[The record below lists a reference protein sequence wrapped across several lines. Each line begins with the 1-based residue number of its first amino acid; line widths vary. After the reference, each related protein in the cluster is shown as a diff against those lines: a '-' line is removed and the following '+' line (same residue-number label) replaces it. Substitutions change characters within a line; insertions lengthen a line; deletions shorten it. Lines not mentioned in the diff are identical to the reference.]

1 MKEKNMQATLYVT
14 EDILSVANALKDL
27 DYAERMQLED
37 DSSSGL
43 PMSAGY
49 HLKNANKLMLDILP
63 SNAVVGCRITPDFPD
78 VYRRHFSAPTNLRGV
93 IYEHGPHVHHLYRD
107 VVSFW
112 SGEPI
117 NAGSTS
123 PVFHQNKLNE
133 YMVDLS
139 ALNDATD
146 AGDDDAVATAF
157 GAIDKLVSEG
167 VVICISNVEELICAL
182 SMHYYIEIAVPV
194 NQDMLSIDS
203 DDFLSEKA
211 YESGSDQQY
220 LKVWLKVADILR
232 SPDRNCIFIDLI
244 QHSMISYGYFY

>member
-1 MKEKNMQATLYVT
+1 MKEKYMQATLYVT

-27 DYAERMQLED
+27 TYTDLMQLED
-37 DSSSGL
+37 DSTSGL

-49 HLKNANKLMLDILP
+49 HIKSANKLRLNVLP
-63 SNAVVGCRITPDFPD
+63 SDAVVAHRITPDFPE

-93 IYEHGPHVHHLYRD
+93 IYEHAPHIHRQYRD
-107 VVSFW
+107 IVSFW

-117 NAGSTS
+117 NARSTS

-139 ALNDATD
+139 ALNDAND
-146 AGDDDAVATAF
+146 AGDEEAVATAV

-167 VVICISNVEELICAL
+167 VVICISGVEELISDL
-182 SMHYYIEIAVPV
+182 SLHYFIEIAVPV
-194 NQDMLSIDS
+194 NHDMLSIDS

-211 YESGSDQQY
+211 YESGPDQQY
-220 LKVWLKVADILR
+220 LHVWLKVADILS
-232 SPDRNCIFIDLI
+232 SPDRNFIFIDLI